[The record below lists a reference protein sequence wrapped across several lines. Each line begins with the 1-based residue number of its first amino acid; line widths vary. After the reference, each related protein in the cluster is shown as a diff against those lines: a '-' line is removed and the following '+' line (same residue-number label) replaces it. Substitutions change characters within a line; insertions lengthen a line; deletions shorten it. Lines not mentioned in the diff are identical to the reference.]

1 MISSPSDEYQTIGD
15 VVRAKTK
22 VEGSI
27 FIATAVPVDSEEE
40 AKGSIRK
47 TCKEFFDATHNC
59 FAFRVKSDQGESERF
74 SDAGEPRGTAGMP
87 ILSAIQS
94 ENLFC
99 VLVVVTRYFGGVK
112 LGTGGLSR
120 AYRQSAQSAL
130 QKAGRVK
137 RWITS
142 QMTLSYPVST
152 VGKVNQVFAKYGV
165 RFKNQGYENG
175 PTARVEVR
183 KSLLD
188 ELKKALIEAT
198 NGQVEFKSKNQV

>member
-1 MISSPSDEYQTIGD
+1 MISDSSDEYLTIRSL
-15 VVRAKTK
+15 VRAKTK

-27 FIATAVPVDSEEE
+27 FIATAIPVDSEEE
-40 AKGSIRK
+40 TKSSIQK
-47 TCKEFFDATHNC
+47 ICKEFFDATHNC
-59 FAFRVKSDQGESERF
+59 FAYRIKSGDKESERF
-74 SDAGEPRGTAGMP
+74 SDAGEPRGTAGTP

-120 AYRQSAQSAL
+120 AYRQSAQGAL
-130 QKAGRVK
+130 QEADKVTK
-137 RWITS
+137 LITGEID
-142 QMTLSYPVST
+142 LAYPPGAT
-152 VGKVNQVFAKYGV
+152 GKVNQILTKYGV

-188 ELKKALIEAT
+188 ELKKALIEVT
-198 NGQVEFKSKNQV
+198 NGQVRFKT

>member
-1 MISSPSDEYQTIGD
+1 MISDPSDEYQTIGGQ
-15 VVRAKTK
+15 VRAKTK

-27 FIATAVPVDSEEE
+27 FIATAIPVGSEE
-40 AKGSIRK
+40 KVRSSIRK
-47 TCKEFFDATHNC
+47 ICKEFFDATHNC
-59 FAFRVKSDQGESERF
+59 FAFRIKSGDGVSEKF
-74 SDAGEPRGTAGMP
+74 SDAGEPRGTAGTP

-94 ENLFC
+94 ENLSC

-130 QKAGRVK
+130 QKAGKVT
-137 RWITS
+137 RWITAEMS
-142 QMTLSYPVST
+142 LAYPPGAT
-152 VGKVNQVFAKYGV
+152 GKVNQILTKYGA

-175 PTARVEVR
+175 PTARIEVK

-188 ELKKALIEAT
+188 ELKKTLIEVT
-198 NGQVEFKSKNQV
+198 NGQVRFKS

>member
-1 MISSPSDEYQTIGD
+1 MISNPSDEYLTI
-15 VVRAKTK
+15 
-22 VEGSI
+22 
-27 FIATAVPVDSEEE
+27 PVDSEEE
-40 AKGSIRK
+40 TKSSIQK
-47 TCKEFFDATHNC
+47 ICKEFFDATHNC
-59 FAFRVKSDQGESERF
+59 FAYRIKSGDKESERF

-120 AYRQSAQSAL
+120 AYRQSAQGAL
-130 QKAGRVK
+130 QEADKVTK
-137 RWITS
+137 LITGEID
-142 QMTLSYPVST
+142 LAYPPGAT
-152 VGKVNQVFAKYGV
+152 GKVNQILTKYGV

-188 ELKKALIEAT
+188 ELKKALIEVT
-198 NGQVEFKSKNQV
+198 NGQIRFKS

>member
-1 MISSPSDEYQTIGD
+1 MISNPSDEYVTIGG

-40 AKGSIRK
+40 AKGAIEK

-59 FAFRVKSDQGESERF
+59 FAFRVKSGDGESERF

-94 ENLFC
+94 ENLFY

-120 AYRQSAQSAL
+120 AYRQSAQSVL
-130 QKAGRVK
+130 QKADKVTK
-137 RWITS
+137 LITGEID
-142 QMTLSYPVST
+142 LAYPPGAT
-152 VGKVNQVFAKYGV
+152 GKVNQILAKYGV

-175 PTARVEVR
+175 PTARIEVR

-188 ELKKALIEAT
+188 ELKKALIEVT
-198 NGQVEFKSKNQV
+198 NGQVRFKT

>member
-1 MISSPSDEYQTIGD
+1 MISDSSDEYLTIRSL
-15 VVRAKTK
+15 VRAKTK
-22 VEGSI
+22 VEGSM
-27 FIATAVPVDSEEE
+27 FIATAIPADSEEE
-40 AKGSIRK
+40 AKSSIQEI
-47 TCKEFFDATHNC
+47 CKEFFDATHNC
-59 FAFRVKSDQGESERF
+59 FAYRIKSGDKESERF
-74 SDAGEPRGTAGMP
+74 SDAGEPRGTAGTP

-120 AYRQSAQSAL
+120 AYRQSAQGAL
-130 QKAGRVK
+130 QEADKVTK
-137 RWITS
+137 LITGEID
-142 QMTLSYPVST
+142 LAYPPGAT
-152 VGKVNQVFAKYGV
+152 GKVNQILTKYGV

-188 ELKKALIEAT
+188 ELKKALIEVT
-198 NGQVEFKSKNQV
+198 NGQIRFKS

>member
-1 MISSPSDEYQTIGD
+1 MISSPSDEYLTIRSL
-15 VVRAKTK
+15 VRAKTK

-27 FIATAVPVDSEEE
+27 FIATAIPVDSEEE
-40 AKGSIRK
+40 TKSSIQK
-47 TCKEFFDATHNC
+47 ICKEFFDATHNC
-59 FAFRVKSDQGESERF
+59 FAYRIKSGDKESERF

-120 AYRQSAQSAL
+120 AYRQSAQGAL
-130 QKAGRVK
+130 QEADKVTK
-137 RWITS
+137 LITGEID
-142 QMTLSYPVST
+142 LAYPPGAT
-152 VGKVNQVFAKYGV
+152 GKVNQILTKYGV

-188 ELKKALIEAT
+188 ELKKALIEVT
-198 NGQVEFKSKNQV
+198 NGQIRFKS